1 MSPTFDPAKNA
12 ANIRKHGVPLS
23 DGDGVLNDPVA
34 LTVEDD
40 SIESERRFVTI
51 GVNSFGALMVVVFSH
66 RHDDVRLISVR
77 RATPKERR
85 TYEKGI

>member
-12 ANIRKHGVPLS
+12 ANLRKHGVPLS
-23 DGDGVLNDPVA
+23 DGDGVLSDPLA

-40 SIESERRFVTI
+40 AVDAERRFVTI
-51 GVNSFGALMVVVFSH
+51 GLNAFGALMVVVFSH
-66 RHDDVRLISVR
+66 RDDDIRLISVR

>member
-12 ANIRKHGVPLS
+12 ANLRKHGVSLS
-23 DGDGVLNDPVA
+23 DGDGVLNDPLA
-34 LTVEDD
+34 LTAEDT
-40 SIESERRFVTI
+40 SIDAEQRFVTI
-51 GVNSFGALMVVVFSH
+51 GLNSFGVLMVVVFAH
-66 RHDDVRLISVR
+66 REDDLRIISVR